1 MIIIIIT
8 NTNTITITTT
18 MISLVLHHDKARR
31 FITLID
37 ELYDAHILLHWT
49 ADDHADSLFNDTNTN
64 TIRTNTNSIIKPNTD
79 INITELRKKNTVS
92 NSNSVKNSSSYNSTY
107 NTSKNPQ
114 SSESIQ
120 KKLTL
125 VDAGQEMDFLEGEL
139 ASIQELGFA
148 FKRCASRLKEM
159 SGTSYYN
166 NWKQR
171 NNFNKLPTL
180 SKN

>member
-1 MIIIIIT
+1 M
-8 NTNTITITTT
+8 
-18 MISLVLHHDKARR
+18 
-31 FITLID
+31 
-37 ELYDAHILLHWT
+37 
-49 ADDHADSLFNDTNTN
+49 
-64 TIRTNTNSIIKPNTD
+64 KPNTN
-79 INITELRKKNTVS
+79 ININELRKKNTIS
-92 NSNSVKNSSSYNSTY
+92 NSNSVKNSYSYNSSTY
-107 NTSKNPQ
+107 KNPQ

-166 NWKQR
+166 NWIIR
-171 NNFNKLPTL
+171 NNFNK
-180 SKN
+180 SRNE